1 MKYLYKKIKSMR
13 QLFKIDESE
22 KKRILEMH
30 ENATKRNYLG
40 EQENQQQQPQATVTI
55 EGNPYRLPG
64 IVDKTSLES
73 FIGDNAFTPQELSD
87 LNSILGTNL
96 QMESPGGMGSG
107 FGKKALSAVRDSLN
121 YLAQRV
127 SSKENLCRA
136 QYTLDQFSGVPNVT
150 ELSQEISDLTTKTL
164 ADAVNSKIKSSQYCR
179 S

>member
-1 MKYLYKKIKSMR
+1 MR

-30 ENATKRNYLG
+30 EKATSKNYLN
-40 EQENQQQQPQATVTI
+40 EQPSQQPTLKQPQATVTI
-55 EGNPYRLPG
+55 DDKQYKLPG
-64 IVDKTSLES
+64 IVDKKSLEN
-73 FIGDNAFTPQELSD
+73 FTGDNTFTPEELTQ
-87 LNSILGTNL
+87 LNTILGTTL

-107 FGKKALSAVRDSLN
+107 MGKKALSGVRNSLN

-136 QYTLDQFSGVPNVT
+136 KYTLDQFSEIPEMKEV
-150 ELSQEISDLTTKTL
+150 SDFISDVSKGKTL
-164 ADAVNSKIKSSQYCR
+164 ADAVNYKIKTSQYCK